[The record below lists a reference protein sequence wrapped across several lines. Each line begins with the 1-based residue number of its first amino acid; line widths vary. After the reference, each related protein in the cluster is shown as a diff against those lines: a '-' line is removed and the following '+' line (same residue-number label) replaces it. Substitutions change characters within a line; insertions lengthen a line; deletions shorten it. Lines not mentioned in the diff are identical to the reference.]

1 MCRRFRSMREMLL
14 LTRAFVIAE
23 ALLRQLDPGVNVIEV
38 FRGQV
43 GRLEGLRFAPDAV
56 VRDGADML
64 RALEQTARDL
74 PRNAE
79 KILRRLGKG
88 ELGRVRDEGLTRE
101 VEALKHAV
109 GASTAAIA
117 GGAAVIAAA
126 VLMTG
131 SAGVLFWVG
140 LGAGVVGGLALI
152 RAYLK
157 TRLN

>member
-1 MCRRFRSMREMLL
+1 MCRRFRSTREMLL

-23 ALLRQLDPGVNVIEV
+23 ALLRQLDPGINVIEV

-64 RALEQTARDL
+64 RALEQIARDL
-74 PRNAE
+74 PRNVE

-88 ELGRVRDEGLTRE
+88 ELGPVRDEGLTRE
-101 VEALKHAV
+101 IEALRHAA
-109 GASTAAIA
+109 GASTVAIA
-117 GGAAVIAAA
+117 GGAVVIAAV

-131 SAGVLFWVG
+131 SAGVLFRVG

>member
-64 RALEQTARDL
+64 RALEQIARDL

-88 ELGRVRDEGLTRE
+88 GRVRDEALTRE
-101 VEALKHAV
+101 VEALRHAV

-117 GGAAVIAAA
+117 GGAVVIAAA